1 MKKLRT
7 IFEEVGS
14 VDTTSY
20 PNIKFEGS
28 TASDKINLSLLSDIN
43 AAANAAGITVSLGT
57 AVSGHREMT
66 SSGNVSRHTTGEAVD
81 ISRVNGV
88 GWKSKS
94 DAESKKILNG
104 IESFVSNL
112 RNAGY
117 VVNNESGNPKS
128 VLYFGFPDHNDHIHV
143 SNKVGSPEAEKST
156 KPEETAPSS
165 AEEYATDTLINALS
179 GAFKPL
185 LGLNESKQKRIILN
199 IEKIK
204 NLIK

>member
-1 MKKLRT
+1 MKKL
-7 IFEEVGS
+7 INLLEEVGS

-20 PNIKFEGS
+20 PNIKFEGA

-43 AAANAAGITVSLGT
+43 VAANAAGITVSLGT
-57 AVSGHREMT
+57 AVSGHKEKT

-81 ISRVNGV
+81 ISRIDGV

-94 DAESKKILNG
+94 DAESKKILRG

-117 VVNNESGNPKS
+117 TVNNESGNSKA
-128 VLYFGFPDHNDHIHV
+128 VLYFGFPEHDNHIHI
-143 SNKVGSPEAEKST
+143 SNKVGSSSSKVSQE
-156 KPEETAPSS
+156 KPETTPPTS

-179 GAFKPL
+179 GTFKPL
-185 LGLNESKQKRIILN
+185 LGLNESKQERILKDIQ
-199 IEKIK
+199 KIK
-204 NLIK
+204 NLL

>member
-1 MKKLRT
+1 MKKLIT
-7 IFEEVGS
+7 ILEAVGS

-28 TASDKINLSLLSDIN
+28 TASDKINLSLLSEIN
-43 AAANAAGITVSLGT
+43 GAANAAGIRVSIGT
-57 AVSGHREMT
+57 AVTGHKEMT

-94 DAESKKILNG
+94 DAESKNILSS

-117 VVNNESGNPKS
+117 TVNSESSNPKS
-128 VLYFGFPDHNDHIHV
+128 VLYFGFPNHNNHIHV
-143 SNKVGSPEAEKST
+143 SNKVGSPESNT
-156 KPEETAPSS
+156 NPEETTSTS
-165 AEEYATDTLINALS
+165 AEDYAEETLINALTS
-179 GAFKPL
+179 AFKPF
-185 LGLNESKQKRIILN
+185 GFNESKEKRIILN
-199 IEKIK
+199 VEKIK
-204 NLIK
+204 NLLK